1 MKTAFI
7 DPSSTD
13 PFFARV
19 VTCQHWGPQHIL
31 QAEKAS
37 KLAHLGDLA
46 VEIAGNMPKP
56 LFMISGPMTTGG
68 MGEYAKNIILFQHT
82 IDEAVRAGVNVFN
95 QTMLD
100 EHLQRL
106 VRAWY
111 IQNPTEEYCDEVLT
125 DVYELLMQSGHVRG
139 VYFLPDWQTSRG
151 ARWEREAGERM
162 GLEQHDYPSDWY
174 TKAVARTNQFF
185 AK

>member
-1 MKTAFI
+1 MKTALI

-13 PFFARV
+13 PFFVRV
-19 VTCQHWGPQHIL
+19 VTCPHWGEVHISKA
-31 QAEKAS
+31 AEAS
-37 KLAHLGDLA
+37 ELAHLGILA
-46 VEIAGNMPKP
+46 VEIAEMMPKP

-68 MGEYAKNIILFQHT
+68 MGEYAKNMILFQHA
-82 IDEAVRAGVNVFN
+82 IDEAVRAGVHVFN

-111 IQNPTEEYCDEVLT
+111 IQNPTAEYCDGVLT
-125 DVYELLMQSGHVRG
+125 DVYETLMQSGHLMG

-151 ARWEREAGERM
+151 ARWEREAGERL
-162 GLEQHDYPSDWY
+162 GLQQQDYPHEWY
-174 TKAVARTNQFF
+174 TKAVARTNEFF